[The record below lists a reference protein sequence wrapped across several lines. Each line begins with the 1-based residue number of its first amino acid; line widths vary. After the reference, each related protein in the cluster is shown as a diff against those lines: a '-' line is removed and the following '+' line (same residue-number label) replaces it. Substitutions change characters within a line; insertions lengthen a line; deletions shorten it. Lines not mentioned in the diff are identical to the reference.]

1 MPICT
6 KRFSLTR
13 TIKLAIILTVLLCLS
28 FEMYPVFGEPS
39 PDDAKSQLDEISAEE
54 MQIVENLFVLSSE
67 IELLNTEIK
76 ALNKSMDGIATS
88 IEEKNR
94 LISLQI
100 ESYESMKENLAQV
113 LKIQQRAGITSRL
126 ETLLK
131 STSLKDFIGRV
142 NLIRDL
148 SKNIDRL
155 MKETDSQRLAI
166 ESERYNLQALLTD
179 LSAKEQELKMS
190 LAEKSKA
197 AEALEAYLESLES
210 EKAYYEAYL
219 NSIERV
225 WGELKPLFATTVAAF
240 TKIIETGDLPEDT
253 VEVAV
258 SLFNTRGIISEN
270 KFNDILSK
278 RKDLPELKFDF
289 IKEGV
294 VLSFPA
300 YNVKIEGAF
309 ERVDNQTIL
318 YRVEGGTFYDLPM
331 NDSALKDLFSD
342 GDLIFSLKS
351 ILGKNGIRRIDHY
364 DDRIEL
370 QISIGLF

>member
-1 MPICT
+1 MRVI
-6 KRFSLTR
+6 
-13 TIKLAIILTVLLCLS
+13 IIAIITTVLLLLS
-28 FEMYPVFGEPS
+28 VEMYPVFGEPS
-39 PDDAKSQLDEISAEE
+39 PDDAKNQLNEISAEE

-67 IELLNTEIK
+67 IELMNTEIE
-76 ALNKSMDGIATS
+76 ALNKSMDGIATN

-100 ESYESMKENLAQV
+100 EAYESMKENLAQV

-148 SKNIDRL
+148 SKNIDRI
-155 MKETDSQRLAI
+155 MKETDSQRIAI
-166 ESERYNLQALLTD
+166 ESERYNLQVLLTD
-179 LSAKEQELKMS
+179 LSAKEQELKQS

-197 AEALEAYLESLES
+197 AETLEAYLESLES

-253 VEVAV
+253 VEVVV
-258 SLFNTRGIISEN
+258 SLFNTRGIISEE

-278 RKDLPELKFDF
+278 RKDLPELEFDF

-309 ERVDNQTIL
+309 ERIDNQTLL
-318 YRVEGGTFYDLPM
+318 YRVEGGTFYELPM
-331 NDSALKDLFSD
+331 NESALKDLFSD

-351 ILGKNGIRRIDHY
+351 ILGKNGIRSIDHY